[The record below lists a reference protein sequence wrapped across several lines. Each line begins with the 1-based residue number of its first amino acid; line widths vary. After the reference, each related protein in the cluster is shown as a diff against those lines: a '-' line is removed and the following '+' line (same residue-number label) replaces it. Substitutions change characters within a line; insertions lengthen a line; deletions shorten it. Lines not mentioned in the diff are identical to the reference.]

1 MKKPLRLH
9 VFLRRITRHLDLPF
23 LKTPEFR
30 KIFTGRVVPTLDQY
44 LKILSSSGIPNVIP
58 YQQALYVL
66 GEDIGVHQKRPGDGI
81 LATKWARGSLLGI
94 EDLKDG
100 QRRGVED
107 LVRHFR
113 MKNKEEIY
121 RPETFK
127 ETPPQAPL
135 PGFEESSVKKDPGQN
150 KIIPFPRKEPPEEPA

>member
-1 MKKPLRLH
+1 LKKPLRLH

-23 LKTPEFR
+23 LKAPEFR
-30 KIFTGRVVPTLDQY
+30 KILTGRAVPTLDQY
-44 LKILSSSGIPNVIP
+44 LKILSSSGTPNVIP

-66 GEDIGVHQKRPGDGI
+66 GQDIGAHQKLPGDGI
-81 LATKWARGSLLGI
+81 LTTKWSRGSLIGI

-100 QRRGVED
+100 QQRGVED

-121 RPETFK
+121 RTETRK

-135 PGFEESSVKKDPGQN
+135 PGFEESAVKKDLGQN
-150 KIIPFPRKEPPEEPA
+150 KIIPFPRKDFPEEPA